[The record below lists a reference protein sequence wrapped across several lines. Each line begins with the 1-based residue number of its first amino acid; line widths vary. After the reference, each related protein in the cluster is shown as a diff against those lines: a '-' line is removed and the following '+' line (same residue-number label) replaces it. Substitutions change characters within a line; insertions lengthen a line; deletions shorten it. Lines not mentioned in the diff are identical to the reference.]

1 MDPTGP
7 PPAPDPGP
15 ALSCQGHSQHTL
27 SSGPHPLTQMSFSLS
42 SPTCPGR
49 AGLPSELSHTTLH
62 HQQPLLPT
70 PCDCPGRHTFS
81 SFPRLSW
88 QLCASSTRQRGA
100 LLCSRATCAVT
111 GATVQQQL
119 LPPAN
124 RCTSRFCLGTQGES
138 TGSTGG
144 EMPAA
149 ESCLQV
155 FHDNLWSMGCHSVQE
170 NRQPAQ
176 GGCSCGAVVEVE
188 VMGTCHL
195 PHLRPQ

>member
-1 MDPTGP
+1 MGCATLRELMDPTGP
-7 PPAPDPGP
+7 P
-15 ALSCQGHSQHTL
+15 
-27 SSGPHPLTQMSFSLS
+27 SGPHPLTQMSFCLS

-70 PCDCPGRHTFS
+70 PCDCPGRHMFS

-111 GATVQQQL
+111 GATVQQL

-144 EMPAA
+144 RNAGSRKLPA
-149 ESCLQV
+149 
-155 FHDNLWSMGCHSVQE
+155 G
-170 NRQPAQ
+170 
-176 GGCSCGAVVEVE
+176 
-188 VMGTCHL
+188 L
-195 PHLRPQ
+195 P